1 MNSNGI
7 SFGSVHPRQRRRP
20 YYRSIEARRYRGVG
34 TEEKCVEV
42 ELSATTLLYPANKER
57 WNNKIF
63 IC

>member
-7 SFGSVHPRQRRRP
+7 SFGSVHPRQRRKP
-20 YYRSIEARRYRGVG
+20 YRSIEHRRHRGVG
-34 TEEKCVEV
+34 TEEKCIEV

-57 WNNKIF
+57 WNNIF